1 MKCQCWVNV
10 AIAQGP
16 GPSHAG
22 SVGRGSHGDST
33 RSGCQYRY
41 LVTGSGDLVIPG
53 YAKHYDCVGD
63 RLYEAAVPLK
73 RPECGLAEQ
82 GRKSFRAAGKK
93 MSTGPKLAV
102 PQEGRLD
109 HQISTTVSINL
120 SVRMAG
126 ARKEKQKKTPVVT
139 KELVREDVRRMREM
153 GYPVEM
159 MADKTMAKRTMRD
172 TVQEILKHRS
182 LDRQLQ
188 IEMNRQRTQMQ
199 AEARQLRK
207 NLRQLKSKSTSQ
219 NMSEL
224 TIVQHSNRALHA
236 SVQSLPNGTKTRRST
251 WNVTSGRIV
260 ALKRMQKPSRSE
272 STEDA
277 GDSSEEE
284 ARLCYAINA
293 VRMSQ
298 DPSVLPSAMQGAKS
312 SLRRPVRRH
321 TVDVSGTKS
330 RGIVPKH
337 RWHSVSGDS
346 NISPDLVASFPN
358 SPPLSQG
365 RYQGRASSDVRSR
378 DSSVH
383 SVKELGLNWQ
393 LPSRNSTPRSPTGKR
408 HRDHKPLTSEL
419 DRRRKGEKPLRFK

>member
-1 MKCQCWVNV
+1 
-10 AIAQGP
+10 
-16 GPSHAG
+16 
-22 SVGRGSHGDST
+22 
-33 RSGCQYRY
+33 
-41 LVTGSGDLVIPG
+41 
-53 YAKHYDCVGD
+53 
-63 RLYEAAVPLK
+63 
-73 RPECGLAEQ
+73 
-82 GRKSFRAAGKK
+82 

-102 PQEGRLD
+102 PQAGRLD

-139 KELVREDVRRMREM
+139 KELVREDVYLTDSTTPRPAPSPMAAAHSRRMREM

-219 NMSEL
+219 NMSESTL
-224 TIVQHSNRALHA
+224 VQHSNVNRALYA

-358 SPPLSQG
+358 SSPLSQG

-419 DRRRKGEKPLRFK
+419 DRRRKGEKTPEIQVTDEKQTDMELGRT

>member
-1 MKCQCWVNV
+1 
-10 AIAQGP
+10 
-16 GPSHAG
+16 
-22 SVGRGSHGDST
+22 
-33 RSGCQYRY
+33 
-41 LVTGSGDLVIPG
+41 
-53 YAKHYDCVGD
+53 
-63 RLYEAAVPLK
+63 
-73 RPECGLAEQ
+73 
-82 GRKSFRAAGKK
+82 

-102 PQEGRLD
+102 PQAGRLD

-139 KELVREDVRRMREM
+139 KELVREDVYLTDSTTPRPAPSPMAAAHSRRMREM

-219 NMSEL
+219 NMSESTL
-224 TIVQHSNRALHA
+224 VQHSNRALHA

-419 DRRRKGEKPLRFK
+419 DRRRKGEKTPEIQVTDEKQTDMELGRT